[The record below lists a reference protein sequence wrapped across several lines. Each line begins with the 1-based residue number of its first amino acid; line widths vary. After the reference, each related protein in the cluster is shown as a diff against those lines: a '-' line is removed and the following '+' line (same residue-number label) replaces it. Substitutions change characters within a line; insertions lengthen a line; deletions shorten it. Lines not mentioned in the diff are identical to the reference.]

1 MLLSDLAGQA
11 GESPHPHPHAE
22 VLTLREAGREVV
34 RIGIASDADPPRPEA
49 LSGTVTGLRLALARV
64 PLAQLDQTSR
74 SPTLSPVGALH
85 SLEVDLVTV
94 RRELD
99 ARGEPVPKS
108 RMDAGATKPSRRP
121 TAHVGTS
128 LLGHGSGRE

>member
-11 GESPHPHPHAE
+11 RESSHPHSHAE

-49 LSGTVTGLRLALARV
+49 LSGTVTGLRLALALV
-64 PLAQLDQTSR
+64 QLGQTSR
-74 SPTLSPVGALH
+74 SQTLSPVGALH

-99 ARGEPVPKS
+99 ARGEPVGQVP
-108 RMDAGATKPSRRP
+108 DGRR
-121 TAHVGTS
+121 
-128 LLGHGSGRE
+128 GRKAVSPPDGPCGNELARPRKRA

>member
-11 GESPHPHPHAE
+11 RESSHPHSHAE

-49 LSGTVTGLRLALARV
+49 LSGTVTGLRLALALV
-64 PLAQLDQTSR
+64 QLGQTSR
-74 SPTLSPVGALH
+74 SQTLSPVGALH

-99 ARGEPVPKS
+99 ARGGGNEF
-108 RMDAGATKPSRRP
+108 ARP
-121 TAHVGTS
+121 RKRA
-128 LLGHGSGRE
+128 

>member
-11 GESPHPHPHAE
+11 GESSHPHPRAE

-49 LSGTVTGLRLALARV
+49 LSGTITGLRLALALV
-64 PLAQLDQTSR
+64 QLGQTSR
-74 SPTLSPVGALH
+74 SQTLSPVGALH
-85 SLEVDLVTV
+85 RLEVDLVTV

-99 ARGEPVPKS
+99 ARGEPVGQVRGRKAVSPP
-108 RMDAGATKPSRRP
+108 DRP
-121 TAHVGTS
+121 CGNQLA
-128 LLGHGSGRE
+128 RPRKRA